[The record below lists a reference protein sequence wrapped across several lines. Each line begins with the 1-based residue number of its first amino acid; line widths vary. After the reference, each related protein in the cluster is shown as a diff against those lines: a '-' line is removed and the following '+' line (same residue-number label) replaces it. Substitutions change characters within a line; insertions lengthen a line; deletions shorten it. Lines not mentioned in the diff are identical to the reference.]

1 VTVVRKIVHIDED
14 LCDGCGLCVPSCAEG
29 AIRIVDGKAK
39 LASDRLCDGL
49 GACLGE
55 CPRGAI
61 TIVEREAE
69 PFDEAAVNRPA
80 RAPVHSASAGHP
92 RMGGVP
98 PACPGSRVMQFGG
111 PPQHILAQAASN
123 APDRTSQL
131 RQWPV
136 QLALVPPTA
145 PYLQGADVLLAA
157 DCVPFAYADFHN
169 GLLAGKA
176 LLVGCPK
183 LDDAQWYVEK
193 LAQIILAARPT
204 SITVAHMEVPCCS
217 GLLRIAEMACDQ
229 AGVNVPVRSVMIGVR
244 GDILD
249 G

>member
-1 VTVVRKIVHIDED
+1 MVRKIVHIDEE
-14 LCDGCGLCVPSCAEG
+14 LCDGCGLCVPACAEG
-29 AIRIVDGKAK
+29 AIRIVDGKAR
-39 LASDRLCDGL
+39 LAEDRLCDGL

-61 TIVEREAE
+61 TIIEREAD
-69 PFDEAAVNRPA
+69 PFDEAAVGHPA
-80 RAPVHSASAGHP
+80 REPLHASAAARQHVAH
-92 RMGGVP
+92 VP
-98 PACPGSRVMQFGG
+98 SGCPGSRVMQFAG
-111 PPQHILAQAASN
+111 PPQHILAQATAN
-123 APDRTSQL
+123 TPGRTSQL

-145 PYLQGADVLLAA
+145 PYLQGADILLAA

-183 LDDAQWYVEK
+183 LDDAQWYVQK
-193 LAQIILAARPT
+193 LAQIILTARPT
-204 SITVAHMEVPCCS
+204 SITIAHMEVPCCS
-217 GLLRIAEMACDQ
+217 GLLRIAELACQ
-229 AGVNVPVRSVMIGVR
+229 HAGVDIPITSVMVSVK